1 MGEEGGIAK
10 HRRRGRDSKRRERRE
25 GEQNTGDEG

>member
-10 HRRRGRDSKRRERRE
+10 NGRGGRDSKTRKRRGIAKHRR
-25 GEQNTGDEG
+25 